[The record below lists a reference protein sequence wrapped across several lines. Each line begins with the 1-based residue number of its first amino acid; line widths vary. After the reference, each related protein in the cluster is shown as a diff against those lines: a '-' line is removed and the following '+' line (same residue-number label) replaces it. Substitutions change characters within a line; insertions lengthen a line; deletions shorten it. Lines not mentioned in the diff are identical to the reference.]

1 MLRHHLQYIHLWW
14 IVPLCCPVPRD
25 ASVEEEEVE
34 IEVQEEI
41 EVQAKLDRD
50 VQVELQVELQEE
62 GEVEGEVE
70 VEIAVTIVEKI
81 THIHTDRT
89 VKGYTNRIQPT
100 FSSISKSSLVLELII
115 KRFIVLNFTISQY
128 AYVIELN

>member
-34 IEVQEEI
+34 IGI
-41 EVQAKLDRD
+41 EV
-50 VQVELQVELQEE
+50 QEE
-62 GEVEGEVE
+62 GEVEVDGEVKLQVEVQEEGE
-70 VEIAVTIVEKI
+70 VEIAVTIVGKI

-89 VKGYTNRIQPT
+89 VKGYANRILPT
-100 FSSISKSSLVLELII
+100 FSSISKSS
-115 KRFIVLNFTISQY
+115 
-128 AYVIELN
+128 